1 MDDFL
6 DAVRGVCEDGR
17 RRQSPASDGLR
28 EIACALDALDTP
40 RPCEAEDL
48 PVVRAHLG
56 RSLSLASDPV
66 AGRLADAMRANAA
79 AIPWRAPQAYAGD
92 PRIADFLR
100 SYAVAPIVGPDRYGS
115 RCPYYSDRV
124 MVGVTL
130 QGPGLHYPAHAHT
143 AVEIYYLIGGTVDW
157 QQGDGLWRRL
167 GPGDFVLHQSEEPH
181 AMRTLGDPLLALFA
195 WVSDL
200 DSEPRIVDPPGEP
213 QSV

>member
-1 MDDFL
+1 MDDLL
-6 DAVRGVCEDGR
+6 DAVRGVCEEGQ

-28 EIACALDALDTP
+28 EIAHAIDALDAP

-48 PVVRAHLG
+48 AVVRAHLG

-66 AGRLADAMRANAA
+66 ARQLADAMQANAA
-79 AIPWRAPQAYAGD
+79 AIPWRASRSYAGD

-100 SYAVAPIVGPDRYGS
+100 SYAVAPIVGPERYGS
-115 RCPYYSDRV
+115 RWPFHSDRV
-124 MVGVTL
+124 MFGMTL
-130 QGPGLHYPAHAHT
+130 QAPDLHYQAHAHT
-143 AVEIYYLIGGTVDW
+143 AVEIYYVIGGTVDW

-167 GPGDFVLHQSEEPH
+167 APGDFVLHQSEEPH

-200 DSEPRIVDPPGEP
+200 DSEPRIVDPPCEP
-213 QSV
+213 QPV